1 MKIMGIVMS
10 GNRLDRY
17 APFKKQ
23 KNDDW
28 SDSEQAILRL
38 KKFIQV

>member
-28 SDSEQAILRL
+28 FDRELAIFCL